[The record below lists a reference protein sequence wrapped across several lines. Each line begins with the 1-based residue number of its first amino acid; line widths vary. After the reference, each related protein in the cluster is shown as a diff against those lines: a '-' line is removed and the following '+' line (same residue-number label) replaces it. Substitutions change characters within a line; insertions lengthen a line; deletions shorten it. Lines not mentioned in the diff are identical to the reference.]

1 MRDLFVLLLIQTQ
14 RKPPMI
20 YAYFLTICVKIHNN
34 SMTIAFTGVVK
45 LIFDMNV
52 IEKNH
57 VMMRFKK

>member
-1 MRDLFVLLLIQTQ
+1 
-14 RKPPMI
+14 MI

-57 VMMRFKK
+57 VMMRFKKRNDFSEKSLCSLQIV